1 MKIKFNPD
9 LDFQA
14 DAVASI
20 VDLFEGQE
28 TCQTNFTVGAMDA
41 TPQLDLLEN
50 DLGIVSSSPRS
61 I

>member
-20 VDLFEGQE
+20 VDLFKGQE
-28 TCQTNFTVGAMDA
+28 TCQTNFSVSALEPTA
-41 TPQLDLLEN
+41 QLGETTGN
-50 DLGIVSSSPRS
+50 NGETTGTE
-61 I
+61 